1 MIRRP
6 PRSTLFPYTTLFRSL
21 PANTGIMVNPNIDYQ
36 QIELSSGENWII
48 AKELVP
54 EIMAKIEIGFTPKE
68 EFKGKKMIG
77 WTYENPLSKHLKL
90 KLKDAYRVVPSA
102 RYVTTEEGTGLVHC
116 APGHGKEDY
125 EIGKEFGLDAPCPV
139 DISGILTEEAGK
151 YAGKKARVVDAE
163 IIEDLEKKNA
173 IVYKFPYTHDYPLCW
188 RCKSPLLMISQPQW
202 FLKISDIQKKILKEN
217 EKTNWIPKWMQLR
230 MKAWLEGIS
239 DWPISRKRYW
249 GTPLPI
255 WTCDKCDEKKVVGS
269 LKELEKLSGEKVKE
283 IHKPEIDEVKIK
295 CLCGGEMSRVNEVLD
310 VWFDSGVSSWAALNY
325 MKDKT
330 KFQKFWPANLNLEGK
345 DQIRGWWN
353 SQFILSQI
361 KFDKRPFEN
370 ILVHGMVLDIN
381 KKKMSKSE
389 GNVLTPTDII
399 DQYSRDFLRYYFAKI
414 SKGEDFSFQEREF
427 KDIRRVFTMLP
438 NITKFEIGRA
448 HV

>member
-1 MIRRP
+1 MIIW
-6 PRSTLFPYTTLFRSL
+6 TTTPWTL
-21 PANTGIMVNPNIDYQ
+21 PANTGVMVNPDIDYQ

-48 AKELVP
+48 AKDLVP
-54 EIMAKIEIGFTPKE
+54 EIMNKLEMGFTIKDE
-68 EFKGKKMIG
+68 LKGKEMVG
-77 WTYENPLSKHLKL
+77 WTYENPLSEHLKL
-90 KLKDAYRVVPSA
+90 KLNDAYRIIPSA

-125 EIGKEFGLDAPCPV
+125 EVGKKAGIDAPCPV
-139 DISGILTEEAGK
+139 NLQGILTEETGK

-163 IIEDLEKKNA
+163 IIEDLEAKNS

-269 LKELEKLSGEKVKE
+269 LKELEKLSGEKIKE

-295 CLCGGEMSRVNEVLD
+295 CSCGGKMSRVNEVLD
-310 VWFDSGVSSWAALNY
+310 VWFDSGIAPWASLGY
-325 MKDKT
+325 PYKKGS
-330 KFQKFWPANLNLEGK
+330 KEL
-345 DQIRGWWN
+345 
-353 SQFILSQI
+353 
-361 KFDKRPFEN
+361 FDK
-370 ILVHGMVLDIN
+370 L
-381 KKKMSKSE
+381 
-389 GNVLTPTDII
+389 
-399 DQYSRDFLRYYFAKI
+399 Q
-414 SKGEDFSFQEREF
+414 SF
-427 KDIRRVFTMLP
+427 
-438 NITKFEIGRA
+438 
-448 HV
+448 